1 VILWRCFAWDRSAA
15 PGELGAADCFPRAF
29 QGAGRHDNP
38 DVYACIYAADREASG
53 LVEQLAQFRGTRM
66 HPSLLVRRGLPLAL
80 AQLELADAAVVVDL
94 DDPRELV
101 RRRLR
106 PSQVAT
112 RRRHVTQPQALA
124 AYDDGADALRW
135 WSTYESLW
143 TNVTVFDRA
152 SLSVL
157 HVRAIELDDAALAD
171 AVELLGLG

>member
-1 VILWRCFAWDRSAA
+1 
-15 PGELGAADCFPRAF
+15 
-29 QGAGRHDNP
+29 
-38 DVYACIYAADREASG
+38 
-53 LVEQLAQFRGTRM
+53 
-66 HPSLLVRRGLPLAL
+66 
-80 AQLELADAAVVVDL
+80 
-94 DDPRELV
+94 
-101 RRRLR
+101 
-106 PSQVAT
+106 
-112 RRRHVTQPQALA
+112 VTQPQALA